1 MSYALENERVVLVEK
16 MKKEVDLL
24 NEQVKEERKERKLA
38 FLARDEA
45 ENTVNESSGAV
56 AELTE
61 ENTNLKRRYEALIEE
76 LDKMV
81 AEDYY
86 LPEVM
91 MMMLML

>member
-1 MSYALENERVVLVEK
+1 MVLVEK

-91 MMMLML
+91 MMMMMMLMML

>member
-1 MSYALENERVVLVEK
+1 

-38 FLARDEA
+38 YLARDEA

-91 MMMLML
+91 IVIMMMCRVM